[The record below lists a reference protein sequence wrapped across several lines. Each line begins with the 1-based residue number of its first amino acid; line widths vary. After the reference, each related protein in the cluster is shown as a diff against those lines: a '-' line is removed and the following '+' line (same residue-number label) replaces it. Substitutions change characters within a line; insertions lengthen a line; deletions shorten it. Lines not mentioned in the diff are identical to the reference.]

1 MVSEGEKTMKKIVI
15 VNSSPR
21 TNGNCDILCS
31 EFGRGAVMNEGNEVS
46 RIDLK
51 DLEYDFYR
59 EEQAADDLDN
69 IAHQFMDANVI
80 VLATP
85 VYFYNM
91 SGMMKT
97 LIDRMMPYFSQISDK
112 DFYFILTAA
121 VNRKEMEATA
131 EALQGFTDSLP
142 NSNLVDVFYGNNV
155 SQKGDVLDRP
165 VIKEVFEAASRI
177 I

>member
-1 MVSEGEKTMKKIVI
+1 MKKIVI

-21 TNGNCDILCS
+21 INGNCDILCS

-51 DLEYDFYR
+51 DLNVDFYR
-59 EEQAADDLDN
+59 EEQEEDDLDN
-69 IAHQFMDANVI
+69 VAHQMMEADVI

-97 LIDRMMPYFSQISDK
+97 LIDRMMPYFTRIADK

-121 VNRKEMEATA
+121 VNRSEMEATS

-142 NSNLVDVFYGNNV
+142 NSNLVHVFYGNNV
-155 SQKGDVLDRP
+155 SQKGDVMDRP
-165 VIKEVFEAASRI
+165 IINEVFEIASKI
-177 I
+177 V